1 MGDEK
6 EQGTCAGA
14 PSLEK
19 GTVMRI
25 LPLTAAVVV
34 TLALPMATAFAAH
47 APFADPAQV
56 GPYAVGFTSF
66 VAHDPSRQTEIGDRP
81 IAIYVWY
88 PVDRR
93 AITKS
98 TPEAIYRLDPI
109 LGPETPEPVV
119 TPEAAPMPTTTSS
132 QWEAFG
138 VDRAYQEPRPSSGR
152 PFPLVMYSPGLT
164 DAAWVDLYLAVR
176 LASHGFVV
184 AATTHYGEA
193 AMWWDPPF
201 GHLATAAVDRPRDV
215 SFALT
220 RILERNL
227 AHGDRLHG
235 LIRPDRIAA
244 SGHSYGGY
252 AAMAL
257 AGGDELVCDVF
268 QTPLLSEWFGMPP
281 EESCVASPADP
292 RIKAIVELDGSAWVL
307 WWRELHRV
315 HVPSLILG
323 QDWDRVQ
330 WDNARP
336 HAAFSGFPNLRVDVL
351 HSAHRPSFSGFCE
364 SARLLGQVGFLRP
377 ETVDQWLSS
386 SECDAPY
393 LIAPAVAHGLI
404 TKYMVAFLK
413 VNLAGDLRYA
423 PPLVP
428 ALANRREPDLGF
440 VASEW
445 PRLGIPPDER
455 ECRFGYFP
463 QARSRER
470 LQADKEYWVPCP

>member
-1 MGDEK
+1 
-6 EQGTCAGA
+6 
-14 PSLEK
+14 
-19 GTVMRI
+19 MRI
-25 LPLTAAVVV
+25 LRFTGTVAT
-34 TLALPMATAFAAH
+34 TLALSVAMASAAH
-47 APFADPAQV
+47 EPFADPAQV

-66 VAHDPSRQTEIGDRP
+66 VAHDPARQTEVGDRP
-81 IAIYVWY
+81 IPVYVWY

-93 AITKS
+93 GITQS

-119 TPEAAPMPTTTSS
+119 TPETAPWPTTTSS

-138 VDRAYQEPRPSSGR
+138 IDRAYQEPRPSSR
-152 PFPLVMYSPGLT
+152 KPFPLVMFSPGLGSP
-164 DAAWVDLYLAVR
+164 AWVDLYLAPR

-184 AATTHYGEA
+184 AVTTHYGEA
-193 AMWWDPPF
+193 AMWWDPPV
-201 GHLATAAVDRPRDV
+201 GHWATPAAERPRDV

-220 RILERNL
+220 RILDRNS
-227 AHGDRLHG
+227 AHGDLLHG
-235 LIRPDRIAA
+235 LIRHDRIAA

-257 AGGDELVCDVF
+257 AGGDDLVCDVF
-268 QTPLLSEWFGMPP
+268 QTPLLSEWFGVPP

-292 RIKAIVELDGSAWVL
+292 RIKAIVTLDGSAWVL
-307 WWRELHRV
+307 WWRELHRI

-323 QDWDRVQ
+323 EDWDAVQ
-330 WDNARP
+330 VDNIRP

-351 HSAHRPSFSGFCE
+351 HSAHVPSFSGLCDT
-364 SARLLGQVGFLRP
+364 ARLLGQVGFLLP
-377 ETVDQWLSS
+377 ETADLWRSS

-423 PPLVP
+423 PLLVP
-428 ALANRREPDLGF
+428 ARANQREPNLGF
-440 VASEW
+440 VASEL
-445 PRLGIPPDER
+445 PKLGIPPDER

-463 QARSRER
+463 HARSRER
-470 LQADKEYWVPCP
+470 LQTDKEYWVTCP